1 MCTTVTAFVGTTRI
15 AAGDLRQVAAKA
27 KTVLDRDQWAQVL
40 ILDDVTSYPV
50 DVDWSGT
57 LEDVLQRVGH
67 MRLVPPEHQP
77 AFEAEGDARR
87 PGRPKLGVVAR
98 EVTLLPRHWEWLATQ
113 PGGASVALRK
123 LVEQARVANQ
133 GKDRQRRAQE
143 SAYRFLS
150 AMAGNEPGF
159 EEATRA
165 LFGGKPERFA
175 AVIEA
180 WPIDLREHAKKLAAA
195 AFEPMNG

>member
-1 MCTTVTAFVGTTRI
+1 MDTTVTAFVGTTRI
-15 AAGDLRQVAAKA
+15 AAGDLRQVVAKA
-27 KTVLDRDQWAQVL
+27 KSVLDRDEWVQVL
-40 ILDDVTSYPV
+40 IFDDVTSWPV

-57 LEDVLQRVGH
+57 LEDVLRRVGH
-67 MRLVPPEHQP
+67 MKLAPTEDATVL
-77 AFEAEGDARR
+77 AAEGDARR

-113 PGGASVALRK
+113 PGSASVALRK
-123 LVEQARVANQ
+123 LVEHARVAKQ

-195 AFEPMNG
+195 AFEPVNG